1 MPIDYAH
8 CLRQRFTENILMSLL
23 DATSVN
29 VVVPKIGEEAD
40 RLVADVKACQLQ
52 NARVLAVNMRFC
64 RGSYQQFLLDLWRQY
79 HQQPAQ
85 ECPDLSAILADLEKQ
100 PKQNFIIVL
109 NQLDA
114 MCAND
119 VDEQFDH
126 YFYVNLNSLKN
137 YRNVALLIIT
147 QDSSYHGLLFNIGG
161 QFKTSQLDIQ
171 EIEKLPILTG
181 EDARYE
187 LTQRHPELST
197 VQISV
202 GKRAT
207 SRTGL

>member
-1 MPIDYAH
+1 M
-8 CLRQRFTENILMSLL
+8 
-23 DATSVN
+23 
-29 VVVPKIGEEAD
+29 
-40 RLVADVKACQLQ
+40 
-52 NARVLAVNMRFC
+52 
-64 RGSYQQFLLDLWRQY
+64 DLWEQY
-79 HQQPAQ
+79 HHQPAQ
-85 ECPDLSAILADLEKQ
+85 ESPDLFAILDELENAKQ
-100 PKQNFIIVL
+100 QFIIVL
-109 NQLDA
+109 NRLDA

-119 VDEQFDH
+119 VDVQFDQD
-126 YFYVNLNSLKN
+126 FYSRLNSLKN